1 MAQARK
7 AQVII
12 TANASVA
19 ERVMQELEGAAT
31 RAANRMKSLTDT
43 AAPLKERMKQLAAE
57 GKKDSDEFRRLN
69 EQVKQ
74 LDKEYKVAEKDFQ
87 AFNSRMRENVKDT
100 KRVEETMKQLATTA
114 TRDLR
119 RAFQAAK
126 RELEKMSEKD
136 PRRQQLIQDM
146 KKIQQQIDTNTGAI
160 KKQQGAWGA
169 LGTTMK
175 NLFAY
180 AGIFAAFNRL
190 KGLFEDVIQKNREM
204 SDQLANIRKVS
215 GLAMEDINGLTK
227 SLAKIDTRTSIKGL
241 NDLAYVGAKLG
252 FGNMGTEALESFVKS
267 ALKVENALKEDLG
280 EDSMMAI
287 SKLVEV
293 MGLIP
298 KMGVEKAMDSAG
310 SAIFK
315 LASTSTATG
324 ANIIEFSKR
333 LMGLANVSHIT
344 TDQLLALGSASDA
357 MGLMPE
363 VSATAFNKVFTSIQ
377 SNTKAIETSLQMQK
391 GELTELINQ
400 GKTMEAIVTVFDK
413 MHGMNMDELKAKG
426 VFKALG
432 SDGAR
437 LNNVMITMSDR
448 IDMLKTHLKT
458 SNQAFSEGSA
468 VAQEYAIQ
476 METAEAY
483 YQRAANMWQKAFV
496 NPEGVDL
503 TKEFAKAWY
512 DLSKALTQTEGN
524 ATAIK
529 IIMESIFGIMKLLVE
544 LLPAIITGFAT
555 WGMWAGGAFL
565 IKQLKELFTMLTAIG
580 TGVRSISWA
589 GLAGVITGVAMGT
602 YILFQKFRELNGELQ
617 KTRPYMDGFKKD
629 LSDLNTQFGAAT
641 QELDRYKRAIDSSV
655 SGTKQRAAA
664 IAEFNNKFGGY
675 LKNMLT
681 EESSAYAIAKAYEA
695 VTKALRA
702 KMALQ
707 LKEKDISEQVM
718 PREQWTAERRE
729 EYAKSVQGTQFS
741 QYGRDWITAFAEENK
756 GRKLGDIGKDLAK
769 MFGITA
775 KEVANMIPNL
785 TKDQSMFKNLYTD
798 QQWMVRNA
806 LRYIAQDRSARNAK
820 IKVDEKW
827 APEQKAIDD
836 YLASQTPKE
845 TPITPIDGDRLTKE
859 ELSELKK
866 QQQEAKQAMRKDL
879 KDAQEAS
886 TGIISKLEEYY
897 RLQETAISEARADGK
912 LTEDQTKEMVR
923 SLNIFKNESL
933 ATARRAITTG
943 ETEDWDK
950 LKTTILP
957 AVMSDT
963 SEVSR
968 TLLDTIQKVVVE
980 KLHDDLAK
988 FNGSEGV
995 FGLSSRAFF
1004 DQMRAKAAGNEREAA
1019 RLRAKIQNEVEK
1031 ALLQY
1036 QFVEKANQQ
1045 MRKDVEN
1052 MGITT
1057 ETYEQWAKR
1066 MQQGIEEKPD
1076 TRVAMGQNARDEIL
1090 QQFKWDWEQRMQQ
1103 PARTFNGEW
1112 NPASFPFNSDN
1123 EEQVQEWFRQ
1133 FVTNAKWTSGIPKLE
1148 EWLKDGEKYKAEI
1161 RKFYESLILIQESSM
1176 QKSESVSPMAPVD
1189 ETWMKRGQQGLDDLF
1204 SYSISDEQA
1213 YRQMG
1218 NKFMDMGVINFRYNI
1233 DNEEEARQWVK
1244 QFATDARG
1252 DLEGWAQA
1260 FPQLSEWIDIIKRK
1274 EQGETLG
1281 EAEQKAL
1288 EEAMPA
1294 IRNLFDE
1301 MMRHAD
1307 RLNKAMKDA
1316 FQHEKE
1322 QQESR
1327 FRIAGYKDQ
1336 EEQTDKVYSNQ
1347 AKQQETGAGQNFAQM
1362 LGLGSIANDPE
1373 ILQIQNRI
1381 YWRQKEVED
1390 ARQRLD
1396 AMKAMQDEEMEK
1408 LRETAASKAE
1418 LDALEQQHAQDRAGL
1433 EQLLMD
1439 RQTAL
1444 TEQTTA
1450 LTTQTM
1456 QELQK
1461 RSQAILKLSKP
1472 FTDAA
1477 NSIGKKLGDM
1487 IRGAEEDSITWEEI
1501 WKNMALAVGEAM
1513 IEMGAQYLQNL
1524 IMQQSINRASEAE
1537 EAAHVATEVP
1547 MGIAAGSAKTIGQL
1561 GWWGIPLV
1569 AVISALLMGLLQA
1582 ALSTNRNNNS
1592 ATAAKPKVK
1601 LASGML
1607 TYDEGN
1613 VQTVVGDDGRVYR
1626 AKEQRSLP
1634 EGVSMVT
1641 EPIATRVN
1649 GQAALVGERG
1659 PEIVIGRR
1667 TTRAIQMN
1675 RPDLLRDL
1683 ALIDRGI
1690 TTRKVRTFDE
1700 GNISD
1705 MATAFA
1711 GQLPAPQ
1718 QGQQGSE
1725 DSPEMRQT
1733 LDSLSQT
1740 VTALSAT
1747 VLQLQKNGIP
1757 AKIQKYGTGGL
1768 IDEVQSG
1775 LKFVSK
1781 YK

>member
-19 ERVMQELEGAAT
+19 EKVMQELEGAAT
-31 RAANRMKSLTDT
+31 RASNRMKSLADT
-43 AAPLKERMKQLAAE
+43 GAQIKDKMRQLAAAN
-57 GKKDSDEFRRLN
+57 KQNTDEY
-69 EQVKQ
+69 KQ
-74 LDKEYKVAEKDFQ
+74 LDAQLKQNNKDFKAAEKEFQ

-100 KRVEETMKQLATTA
+100 KRVEQVMKDLANTA

-215 GLAMEDINGLTK
+215 GLAMSDINGLAK
-227 SLAKIDTRTSIKGL
+227 NLAKIDTRTSVQGL

-252 FGNMGTEALESFVKS
+252 FGNLGTEALESFVKS

-377 SNTKAIETSLQMQK
+377 SNTRAIEQSLQMQK
-391 GELTELINQ
+391 GELTELINE

-413 MHGMNMDELKAKG
+413 MHGMNMDQLKAQG

-496 NPEGVDL
+496 NPDGVDL
-503 TKEFAKAWY
+503 TKEFAQAWY

-565 IKQLKELFTMLTAIG
+565 IKQLKELLTMLTAIG

-641 QELDRYKRAIDSSV
+641 QELDRYKRAIDSAA

-681 EESSAYAIAKAYEA
+681 EESSAYAVAKAYEA

-707 LKEKDISEQVM
+707 LKEKDINDQVM

-729 EYAKSVQGTQFS
+729 EYAKSVQGSRYS

-756 GRKLGDIGKDLAK
+756 GRKIGDIGKDLAK
-769 MFGITA
+769 IFGISA
-775 KEVANMIPNL
+775 KEVANMLPTLSQAQTQNRA
-785 TKDQSMFKNLYTD
+785 LYTD

-806 LRYIAQDRSARNAK
+806 LRYIAQDRSARNAATAVNK
-820 IKVDEKW
+820 KW

-845 TPITPIDGDRLTKE
+845 TPITPIDDTRLTKE
-859 ELSELKK
+859 ELAAQRKA
-866 QQQEAKQAMRKDL
+866 EADHKQAIRKDL
-879 KDAQEAS
+879 QDAKQESDA
-886 TGIISKLEEYY
+886 IIAKIEEWY
-897 RLQETAISEARADGK
+897 RLQETVVTGFAADGK
-912 LTEDQTKEMVR
+912 WTQQQAEMVNRELEAAKNEALANARLAISGRDTQTWEQTKE
-923 SLNIFKNESL
+923 SLRVMMFDTGEWSQELFQQILDVSMSAISNKL
-933 ATARRAITTG
+933 AKIDAAGGKYGITTSSLKDG
-943 ETEDWDK
+943 LDK
-950 LKTTILP
+950 
-957 AVMSDT
+957 
-963 SEVSR
+963 
-968 TLLDTIQKVVVE
+968 
-980 KLHDDLAK
+980 
-988 FNGSEGV
+988 N
-995 FGLSSRAFF
+995 
-1004 DQMRAKAAGNEREAA
+1004 AAGNRRKVQE
-1019 RLRAKIQNEVEK
+1019 LRNKTAKEVEK
-1031 ALLQY
+1031 MLKQY
-1036 QFVEKANQQ
+1036 DF
-1045 MRKDVEN
+1045 
-1052 MGITT
+1052 
-1057 ETYEQWAKR
+1057 
-1066 MQQGIEEKPD
+1066 
-1076 TRVAMGQNARDEIL
+1076 L
-1090 QQFKWDWEQRMQQ
+1090 QQAMDAFDNRLAQLGLLTDSAVAAANRIRQATE
-1103 PARTFNGEW
+1103 
-1112 NPASFPFNSDN
+1112 NPDEALKAGYQAPPTA
-1123 EEQVQEWFRQ
+1123 EQVQQQRRQ
-1133 FVTNAKWTSGIPKLE
+1133 GLETAATRFIAGGGKSMAVNYNDSKELNDWLRELTNATVSMGANGMEFKFESWADAFKEDFDKWLHNT
-1148 EWLKDGEKYKAEI
+1148 EKYKSEI
-1161 RKFYESLILIQESSM
+1161 
-1176 QKSESVSPMAPVD
+1176 
-1189 ETWMKRGQQGLDDLF
+1189 
-1204 SYSISDEQA
+1204 
-1213 YRQMG
+1213 
-1218 NKFMDMGVINFRYNI
+1218 
-1233 DNEEEARQWVK
+1233 
-1244 QFATDARG
+1244 
-1252 DLEGWAQA
+1252 QA
-1260 FPQLSEWIDIIKRK
+1260 FYLSLVQASDDYTEATKKAYEREKKLQDQRFQL
-1274 EQGETLG
+1274 
-1281 EAEQKAL
+1281 
-1288 EEAMPA
+1288 
-1294 IRNLFDE
+1294 
-1301 MMRHAD
+1301 
-1307 RLNKAMKDA
+1307 
-1316 FQHEKE
+1316 
-1322 QQESR
+1322 
-1327 FRIAGYKDQ
+1327 AGYRDQ
-1336 EEQTDKVYSNQ
+1336 EEQTDKSLERQ
-1347 AKQQETGAGQNFAQM
+1347 GILKDAGIGQTIPEQ
-1362 LGLGSIANDPE
+1362 LGLDKIADDPE
-1373 ILQIQNRI
+1373 ILRIQNRI
-1381 YWRQKEVED
+1381 HWRKVEYDDAKRNLEAQMELDRLRIEEMQRNGATEQEIED
-1390 ARQRLD
+1390 AKMTLKQQRSGLEEL
-1396 AMKAMQDEEMEK
+1396 MKE
-1408 LRETAASKAE
+1408 RETALINETYNLTSQVA
-1418 LDALEQQHAQDRAGL
+1418 QQ
-1433 EQLLMD
+1433 M
-1439 RQTAL
+1439 
-1444 TEQTTA
+1444 
-1450 LTTQTM
+1450 
-1456 QELQK
+1456 QK
-1461 RSQAILKLSKP
+1461 RVDSIKNFVKPVTDFTQAAGRKI
-1472 FTDAA
+1472 
-1477 NSIGKKLGDM
+1477 GDM
-1487 IRGAEEDSITWEEI
+1487 IFNMKSEEATWEEL

-1537 EAAHVATEVP
+1537 EAAHVATEIP

-1626 AKEQRSLP
+1626 AREQRSLP

-1683 ALIDRGI
+1683 AMIDRGI

-1705 MATAFA
+1705 MASAFA
-1711 GQLPAPQ
+1711 GQLPATQ
-1718 QGQQGSE
+1718 QSADGQQTNGQI
-1725 DSPEMRQT
+1725 DTATADALRQ
-1733 LDSLSQT
+1733 LPAAMAAFAQ
-1740 VTALSAT
+1740 VMGMI
-1747 VLQLQKNGIP
+1747 QKDGIP
-1757 AKIQKYGTGGL
+1757 ANLNMFGDNGAYKKFQQADKFYKKYGG
-1768 IDEVQSG
+1768 
-1775 LKFVSK
+1775 
-1781 YK
+1781 